1 MVRIQLEMPD
11 DQVADLDALMAETK
25 IRTRKELFNN
35 AITLFDWAVKQKKAG
50 LLVAAINQSQGQVK
64 ELLMPSLENVGA
76 PEEVS
81 PGAKKGAAS
90 GRN

>member
-1 MVRIQLEMPD
+1 MVRIQLDMPD

-35 AITLFDWAVKQKKAG
+35 AITLFDWAVKQKRAG
-50 LLVAAINQSQGQVK
+50 LLVAAINQSQGLVK

-76 PEEVS
+76 PAEVS
-81 PGAKKGAAS
+81 AGAKKGAAS